1 MSYDK
6 GKTIKE
12 YMQGGYAQPMKYQ
25 TGGYI
30 PGISRQLF
38 GMGLRRDVATAQ
50 QEQIR
55 QAKKLEK
62 QEKRRGLFGK
72 LGSLGGTIAGGA
84 LATALA
90 PVTGGASL
98 LAGAALA
105 KGLGSASGSFLG
117 EKLAE
122 GVTDTSGVGRKSSTG
137 LLGSGFDRLKDMKT
151 EAGEGVLGRSL
162 ATGVQTGLMAGG
174 ADYLMNLGKGKDV
187 LEAAEGVGGQSLGQT
202 QGLGLNVE
210 APSMTDFDLGRF
222 YGNVPSPAS
231 ETLSSASNTGSGLI
245 NQGTNLASSIGDM
258 DFTVDQ
264 LFQEAYGTPTFDLN
278 QGGKVYGYENGGV
291 IEMLQNIA
299 NKASFGRR
307 NQVEDIEQVQDIEQ
321 SDAPTFNMEDV
332 LNKKRQRDA
341 AIDSQIPL
349 SFSDRGDAVEARNKR
364 LVDDYGSI
372 QDAYDLTRAGELRKS
387 DRDKELYQYRKEMAL
402 RDMLLKGKK
411 ELDFNQGGQMQ
422 GYAGGGLIN
431 MLPFNRRIM

>member
-12 YMQGGYAQPMKYQ
+12 YMGGGYAQPMKYQ

-30 PGISRQLF
+30 PGISRALY
-38 GMGLRRDVATAQ
+38 GANLNRRVGIAQ
-50 QEQIR
+50 DEQR
-55 QAKKLEK
+55 EQAKALEK
-62 QEKRRGLFGK
+62 QGKRRGLFTSLGK
-72 LGSLGGTIAGGA
+72 LGGTIAGGA

-105 KGLGSASGSFLG
+105 KGLGSAGGSFLG
-117 EKLAE
+117 EKLA
-122 GVTDTSGVGRKSSTG
+122 GVTASDDFRRVGQESSTG
-137 LLGSGFDRLKDMKT
+137 LLDTGFEELGDIRK
-151 EAGEGVLGRSL
+151 EYGEGALGRSL
-162 ATGVQTGLMAGG
+162 ATGLRTGLSAGG

-210 APSMTDFDLGRF
+210 APSMTNFDLGRF
-222 YGNVPSPAS
+222 YGNVPSPVS
-231 ETLSSASNTGSGLI
+231 EALSSGSNTSSGLI

-258 DFTVDQ
+258 DFNVDQ
-264 LFQEAYGTPTFDLN
+264 LFQEAYGTPTFGMN
-278 QGGKVYGYENGGV
+278 QGGKVYGYEDGGV
-291 IEMLQNIA
+291 IEMLQGIA

-307 NQVEDIEQVQDIEQ
+307 NQVEDIEQSNAPMIDMEAVLAKKEMQDNAGFSIV
-321 SDAPTFNMEDV
+321 PTVGEFMGEKIYQGTPEMSKY
-332 LNKKRQRDA
+332 LE
-341 AIDSQIPL
+341 S
-349 SFSDRGDAVEARNKR
+349 
-364 LVDDYGSI
+364 DDYRN
-372 QDAYDLTRAGELRKS
+372 Y
-387 DRDKELYQYRKEMAL
+387 
-402 RDMLLKGKK
+402 LKTKISEFDSPK
-411 ELDFNQGGQMQ
+411 MQ

>member
-6 GKTIKE
+6 GKTIRE
-12 YMQGGYAQPMKYQ
+12 YMGGGYAQPMKYQ

-38 GMGLRRDVATAQ
+38 GMGLKRDISTAQ
-50 QEQIR
+50 QEQIK

-72 LGSLGGTIAGGA
+72 LGSLGGTALGGLAAGA
-84 LATALA
+84 L
-90 PVTGGASL
+90 TGLTGPLGL
-98 LAGAALA
+98 LATPYIA
-105 KGLGSASGSFLG
+105 KAIGSAAGSFAG

-137 LLGSGFDRLKDMKT
+137 LLGSGFDRLKDMET

-174 ADYLMNLGKGKDV
+174 ADKLMSLGKGKDV

-202 QGLGLNVE
+202 EGLGFNIMPTEQV
-210 APSMTDFDLGRF
+210 SRF
-222 YGNVPSPAS
+222 SEQGQRFFGNVPSPVS
-231 ETLSSASNTGSGLI
+231 EALSPAPYEALTSVPQELSLFNPSLI
-245 NQGTNLASSIGDM
+245 QNQM
-258 DFTVDQ
+258 F
-264 LFQEAYGTPTFDLN
+264 N
-278 QGGKVYGYENGGV
+278 QGGAVRGYENGGV

-321 SDAPTFNMEDV
+321 SDAPTFNMEDI
-332 LNKKRQRDA
+332 LNRKRQRDA
-341 AIDSQIPL
+341 AIDAQIPL
-349 SFSDRGDAVEARNKR
+349 SFSDRGDAVTARNKR
-364 LVDDYGSI
+364 LIDEYGSI
-372 QDAYDLTRAGELRKS
+372 GDAYDLTRAGKLSKY
-387 DRDKELYQYRKEMAL
+387 DRDEEVYQYKKETAL

-422 GYAGGGLIN
+422 RYAGGGLIN